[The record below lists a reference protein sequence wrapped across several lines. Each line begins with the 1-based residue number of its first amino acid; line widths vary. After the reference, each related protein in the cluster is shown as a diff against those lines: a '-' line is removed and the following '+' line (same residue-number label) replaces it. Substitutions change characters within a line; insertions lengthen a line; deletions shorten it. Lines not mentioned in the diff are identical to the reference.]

1 MMNIERTVLDRSE
14 GATPVGEPDDAATRS
29 DAFDAV
35 ATPSGRPPSTGTVA
49 AVRRE
54 RIELF
59 GVPVDVVDMNQ
70 AVELARDAVADGR
83 PHQHVVL
90 NAAKVVAMHDDP
102 ELREIVRGCDFVLAD
117 GQPIVWLSQLVGRP
131 LPTRVA
137 GIDLFERIVAAAAA
151 DGTSVYLLGA
161 RQHVVEKVRDVFL
174 ARHPGLRIAG
184 IHDGY
189 WTDDDEVVAAVR
201 AARPDHLFL
210 AIPSPRKEYWLRDHL
225 DELGVPF
232 VMGVGGSF
240 DVIAGEITRAPRWMQ
255 RIGMEWSWR
264 LIKEPRRMI
273 KRYAVGNTRFLVL
286 CAREWWRLRQ
296 HRPARPVR

>member
-1 MMNIERTVLDRSE
+1 
-14 GATPVGEPDDAATRS
+14 
-29 DAFDAV
+29 
-35 ATPSGRPPSTGTVA
+35 
-49 AVRRE
+49 VRRD

-59 GVPVDVVDMNQ
+59 GVPVDVVDMDQ
-70 AVELARDAVADGR
+70 AVELAREAVADGR

-117 GQPIVWLSQLVGRP
+117 GQPIVWLSKLVRRP
-131 LPTRVA
+131 LPIRVA
-137 GIDLFERIVAAAAA
+137 GIDLFEQIVAAAAE
-151 DGTSVYLLGA
+151 DGTSIYLLGA
-161 RQHVVEKVRDVFL
+161 KPHVVEKVRDVFV

-189 WTDDDEVVAAVR
+189 WSDDRDVIDAVR
-201 AARPDHLFL
+201 EARPDHLFL

-225 DELGVPF
+225 QELGVPF

-255 RIGMEWSWR
+255 RISMEWSWR
-264 LIKEPRRMI
+264 LIKEPRRMF

-286 CAREWWRLRQ
+286 CAKEWWRLR
-296 HRPARPVR
+296 RAR